1 MLGIY
6 VHIPFCESKC
16 NYCAFASFVAKSE
29 LQKKYINFLLNEIK
43 NFPYGDQKV
52 DSIFIGGG
60 TPSCIDKKY
69 IKKILEA
76 IKEKFDVV
84 ENAEITIESN
94 PNSLNLEKLKF
105 YRQIGINRLSMG
117 VQSLNDKQLKQI
129 GRLHDKKQV
138 FEALKNAKKSGFENI
153 SCDFLLGLE
162 KSGFVKIKSML
173 KRVKNKVKHLSC
185 YMLQVENGTKL
196 EKMLQEKKIVLPDEE
211 KTIKVYDKIVKY
223 LKRHGF
229 ERYEISNFAKKGYQC
244 LHNLKYWTRKNYIGF
259 GLSAHS
265 LYKNKRWANA
275 NDFENYFKGNKS
287 YIETLTKDKIIEE
300 IIMLGLRCEKG
311 FSIKEIIKLGY
322 DITKNQN
329 FNDYLKKNIL
339 IRNGDKIKIN
349 PKYYGVNNYIIA
361 NIL

>member
-6 VHIPFCESKC
+6 VHIPFCQSKC

-43 NFPYGDQKV
+43 NCPYGDQKV

-60 TPSCIDKKY
+60 TPSCIDKEF
-69 IKKILEA
+69 IKKILKTIE
-76 IKEKFDVV
+76 EKFYVV
-84 ENAEITIESN
+84 KDAEITIESN

-117 VQSLNDKQLKQI
+117 VQSLNNKQLKKI
-129 GRLHDKKQV
+129 GRLHNKKQV
-138 FEALKNAKKSGFENI
+138 FQALKNAKNAGFENI

-162 KSGFVKIKSML
+162 KSSFIKIKSML
-173 KRVKNKVKHLSC
+173 KKVKNKVKHLSC

-196 EKMLQEKKIVLPDEE
+196 EKMLQQKEIVLPNEE
-211 KTIKVYDKIVKY
+211 KTIKVYNKIVKY
-223 LKRHGF
+223 LEKHGF
-229 ERYEISNFAKKGYQC
+229 DRYEISNFAKKGYQC
-244 LHNLKYWTRKNYIGF
+244 LHNLKYWTRENYIGF

-265 LYKNKRWANA
+265 LYKNKRWSNA
-275 NDFENYFKGNKS
+275 NDFENYFKGDKP
-287 YIETLTKDKIIEE
+287 YIETLTNDKIIEE
-300 IIMLGLRCEKG
+300 IIMLGLRCEVG
-311 FSIKEIIKLGY
+311 FNIKDVLKLGY

-329 FNDYLKKNIL
+329 FNEYLKENIL
-339 IRNGDKIKIN
+339 IKEGDKIKIN
-349 PKYYGVNNYIIA
+349 PEYYGVNNYIIA